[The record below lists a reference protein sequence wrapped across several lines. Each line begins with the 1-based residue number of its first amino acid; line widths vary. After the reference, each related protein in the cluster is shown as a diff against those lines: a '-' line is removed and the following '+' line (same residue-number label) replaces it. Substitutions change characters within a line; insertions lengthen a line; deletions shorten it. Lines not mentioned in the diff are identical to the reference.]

1 MSGQFTGHLFM
12 CLEETELLELLQ
24 IFIDNIAPILLIAA
38 VGYTIGRRLGVDPRP
53 VGRILYNVLSPAL
66 VFQSI
71 STSKITGEE
80 VAQIFLVMA
89 LFMVIMAGSAWL
101 IMRSNSSVERA
112 SVMLGATCANN
123 GNFGLPLISF
133 AFGPE
138 VFARAVV
145 VYIAFTIF
153 NYTSGV
159 FIASSGRKTPR
170 QAALNILFV
179 PAVYAAV
186 AGLAVNFSGSTLP
199 PILARPVL
207 LVSQATVPM
216 MLILLGLQL
225 ARSAALTRMR
235 VVSVGVGLR
244 LFVSPVVATTLVLLV
259 GLNAP
264 ATVAVIMQ
272 SSMPVAVATIIFASE
287 FELDHQLSLSM
298 IMASTLLSPVTL
310 SILIF
315 LLRRWNPGLAI

>member
-1 MSGQFTGHLFM
+1 MFGGI
-12 CLEETELLELLQ
+12 ELLELLQ
-24 IFIDNIAPILLIAA
+24 IFIDNIAPILMIAA
-38 VGYTIGRRLGVDPRP
+38 VGYTIGRRLRVDPRP

-89 LFMVIMAGSAWL
+89 LFILIMGGSAWL
-101 IMRSNSSVERA
+101 IMRGNSKVERA
-112 SVMLGATCANN
+112 AVMLGATCANN

-133 AFGPE
+133 AFGQE

-145 VYIAFTIF
+145 VFIAFTIF
-153 NYTSGV
+153 NYTTGV
-159 FIASSGRKTPR
+159 FIASSGRKPPR

-179 PAVYAAV
+179 PAVYAAA
-186 AGLAVNFSGSTLP
+186 AGLIVNFTGFTLP
-199 PILARPVL
+199 PVLARPVL
-207 LVSQATVPM
+207 LISQGTVPM
-216 MLILLGLQL
+216 MLIMLGLQL
-225 ARSAALTRMR
+225 AHSANLTRMG
-235 VVSVGVGLR
+235 VVGVGVGLR
-244 LFVSPVVATTLVLLV
+244 LLVSPIVATILVLLV

-264 ATVAVIMQ
+264 ATIAVIMQ
-272 SSMPVAVATIIFASE
+272 TSMPVAVATIILASE

-315 LLRRWNPGLAI
+315 LLRRWNPALAT

>member
-1 MSGQFTGHLFM
+1 M
-12 CLEETELLELLQ
+12 LELLQ

-38 VGYTIGRRLGVDPRP
+38 VGYTIGRRLEVDPKP

-71 STSKITGEE
+71 STSRITGVE
-80 VAQIFLVMA
+80 VAQIFLVMS
-89 LFMVIMAGSAWL
+89 LFIVIMGGAGWL
-101 IMRSNSSVERA
+101 IMRGNNRVERA
-112 SVMLGATCANN
+112 SVMLCATCANN

-138 VFARAVV
+138 VFTRAVIV
-145 VYIAFTIF
+145 FIAFTIF

-159 FIASSGRKTPR
+159 FIASSGRKSLR
-170 QAALNILFV
+170 QAALNVLFV
-179 PAVYAAV
+179 PAVYAAI
-186 AGLAVNFSGSTLP
+186 AGIIVSFAGFTLP
-199 PILARPVL
+199 PVLARSVL
-207 LVSQATVPM
+207 LVSQASVPM
-216 MLILLGLQL
+216 MLLLLGLQL
-225 ARSAALTRMR
+225 ARSAALTRIG

-244 LFVSPVVATTLVLLV
+244 LLVSPIVAAALVMLV

-272 SSMPVAVATIIFASE
+272 SSMPVAVATIILASE

-315 LLRRWNPGLAI
+315 LLRRWNPALAL

>member
-1 MSGQFTGHLFM
+1 M
-12 CLEETELLELLQ
+12 LELLQ

-38 VGYTIGRRLGVDPRP
+38 VGFYIGRRLGVDPKP

-71 STSKITGEE
+71 STSKITGGE
-80 VAQIFLVMA
+80 VAQIFFVMLLFIVIMSFTAWLVMRWRTD
-89 LFMVIMAGSAWL
+89 S
-101 IMRSNSSVERA
+101 RVERA

-133 AFGPE
+133 AFGQD

-145 VYIAFTIF
+145 VYIAFTVF

-159 FIASSGRKTPR
+159 FIASSGRKSPR
-170 QAALNILFV
+170 EAAKNILFV
-179 PAVYAAV
+179 PAVYAAI
-186 AGLAVNFSGSTLP
+186 AGLTVNFIGLTLP
-199 PILARPVL
+199 PVIARSVL

-216 MLILLGLQL
+216 MLMMLGLQL
-225 ARSAALTRMR
+225 ARSAELNRMS
-235 VVSVGVGLR
+235 VVSIGVALR
-244 LFVSPVVATTLVLLV
+244 LLVSPFIATILVLLI

-264 ATVAVIMQ
+264 AMVAVIMQ
-272 SSMPVAVATIIFASE
+272 SSMPVAVATIILASE
-287 FELDHQLSLSM
+287 FELDHQLSLNM

-310 SILIF
+310 SILIY
-315 LLRRWNPGLAI
+315 LLRRWNPSLAI

>member
-1 MSGQFTGHLFM
+1 
-12 CLEETELLELLQ
+12 LLELLQ
-24 IFIDNIAPILLIAA
+24 IFIDNIAPIMLIAA
-38 VGYTIGRRLGVDPRP
+38 VGYTIGRRLGIDPKP

-71 STSKITGEE
+71 STSKITGGE

-89 LFMVIMAGSAWL
+89 IFIVTMGGLAWL
-101 IMRSNSSVERA
+101 IMRWGSDNRVERA

-133 AFGPE
+133 AFGPD

-145 VYIAFTIF
+145 CYIAFTVF

-159 FIASSGRKTPR
+159 FIASSGRKSPR

-179 PAVYAAV
+179 PAVYAAF
-186 AGLAVNFSGSTLP
+186 AGLIVNFTGFTLP
-199 PILARPVL
+199 PVLARSVL
-207 LVSQATVPM
+207 LFSQATVPM
-216 MLILLGLQL
+216 MLMMLGLQL
-225 ARSAALTRMR
+225 AHSTAWTQIRI
-235 VVSVGVGLR
+235 VSVGVGLR
-244 LFVSPVVATTLVLLV
+244 LLVSPVVATALVMLI

-264 ATVAVIMQ
+264 ATVAVILQ
-272 SSMPVAVATIIFASE
+272 ASMPVAVATIILASE

-310 SILIF
+310 SILIY
-315 LLRRWNPGLAI
+315 LLRRWNPALAI

>member
-1 MSGQFTGHLFM
+1 M
-12 CLEETELLELLQ
+12 LELLQ
-24 IFIDNIAPILLIAA
+24 IFIDNIAPIMLIAA
-38 VGYTIGRRLGVDPRP
+38 VGYTIGRRLGIDPKP

-71 STSKITGEE
+71 STSKITGGE

-89 LFMVIMAGSAWL
+89 IFIVTMGGLAWL
-101 IMRSNSSVERA
+101 IMRWGSDNRVERA

-133 AFGPE
+133 AFGPD

-145 VYIAFTIF
+145 CYIAFTVF

-159 FIASSGRKTPR
+159 FIASSGRKSPR

-179 PAVYAAV
+179 PAVYAAF
-186 AGLAVNFSGSTLP
+186 AGLIVNFTGFTLP
-199 PILARPVL
+199 PVLARSVL
-207 LVSQATVPM
+207 LFSQATVPM
-216 MLILLGLQL
+216 MLMMLGLQL
-225 ARSAALTRMR
+225 AHSTAWTQIRI
-235 VVSVGVGLR
+235 VSVGVGLR
-244 LFVSPVVATTLVLLV
+244 LLVSPVVATALVMLI

-264 ATVAVIMQ
+264 ATVAVILQ
-272 SSMPVAVATIIFASE
+272 ASMPVAVATIILASE

-310 SILIF
+310 SILIY
-315 LLRRWNPGLAI
+315 LLRRWNPALAI